1 MQHPSNDVRLEKLNG
16 GWTVFVVEDG
26 ETTQKTFETMHFAKN
41 FAAGQRMR
49 LGLPHGRRKTTE
61 GEAGIIDA
69 SEM

>member
-1 MQHPSNDVRLEKLNG
+1 MQHPANDVRLEKLNG
-16 GWTVFVVEDG
+16 EWTVFVFQDG
-26 ETTQKTFETMHFAKN
+26 KTTQQTFETEQFARN

-49 LGLPHGRRKTTE
+49 LGLPPGRRKTTE